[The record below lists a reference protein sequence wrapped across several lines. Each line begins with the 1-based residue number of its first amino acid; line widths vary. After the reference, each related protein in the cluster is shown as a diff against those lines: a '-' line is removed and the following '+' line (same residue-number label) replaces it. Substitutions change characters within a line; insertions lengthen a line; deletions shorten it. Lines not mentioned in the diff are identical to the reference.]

1 MDRFKLF
8 PRFALFWPLAAV
20 VITIVGCAKDQ
31 PLGPDIGTLFGE
43 LVFTDDF
50 GHNMP
55 NGVHFDQVDGVL
67 FSAEFNLPVA
77 YTLSLEGQLSGATY
91 TQQGQGDDALSVLWR
106 GDCDDVFFGQNEW
119 VYCLLEFPNH
129 PNQSRLDSVFVWEQ
143 PDLSSRGYL
152 LASFEEDAATYS
164 LSSGEFTQSLE
175 VVVEAL
181 DAAEG
186 EAYMRGTG
194 AGAASWFGA
203 LRMSLSPGNLLGFTR
218 DDTYLNL
225 HLRSSLEGSATV
237 IKVFEDSDGDGTVA
251 SGMDEVYTTK
261 LAVNADGDWHRRS
274 VLWSDLE
281 LDLSGGNV
289 MLDGQLNVE
298 KVIRIDCT
306 VSQMGTAQGDFG
318 MDLDY
323 VILTQSGP
331 F

>member
-1 MDRFKLF
+1 MDRINFL
-8 PRFALFWPLAAV
+8 PGSALAWTLAV
-20 VITIVGCAKDQ
+20 VAMTVTGCAKDEA
-31 PLGPDIGTLFGE
+31 LGPDIETLFGE
-43 LVFTDDF
+43 LVLTSDF
-50 GHNMP
+50 GHNRP
-55 NGVHFDQVDGVL
+55 NGVHFDQGDGVL
-67 FSAEFNLPVA
+67 FSAAFNLPVA
-77 YTLSLEGQLSGATY
+77 YSLSLEGQSSGATY
-91 TQQGQGDDALSVLWR
+91 THQGQGANEMNVLWL
-106 GDCDDVFFGQNEW
+106 GDCDDAFFSQNEW
-119 VYCLLEFPNH
+119 VHCLLEFPNH

-143 PDLSSRGYL
+143 PDLSSRGLL
-152 LASFEEDAATYS
+152 LASFEEGDANYS

-186 EAYMRGTG
+186 DAYMRGTG

-203 LRMSLSPGNLLGFTR
+203 LRLSVFPGDLSGFTP

-237 IKVFEDSDGDGTVA
+237 IKIFEDSDGDGA
-251 SGMDEVYTTK
+251 ISSGMDEVYTTK
-261 LAVNADGDWHRRS
+261 LAVNADGEWHRRS

-298 KVIRIDCT
+298 DVIRLDCT

-318 MDLDY
+318 MDVDY
-323 VILTQSGP
+323 VILTQSDP